1 MRGRCYRAKTQRIRV
16 AQPVYNLDV
25 PRNVV
30 QYGSDV
36 SVQLVEGDQMVLGNR
51 SSTNTGSFLIRQV
64 RVWCMVPPPM
74 GMLHGSVELAWID
87 SAFQDKG
94 WFMFNPCF
102 WKVHIPNLSTNRGIK
117 PANGILSAS
126 PIAWCGCAS
135 FPFYTRFWHFRCEK
149 LPIFETSGCFRS
161 KHSLFTPLSSFY
173 RFVDGL

>member
-36 SVQLVEGDQMVLGNR
+36 SVQLVEGDQMVLSNR

-74 GMLHGSVELAWID
+74 GMLHGSVEVAWID

-102 WKVHIPNLSTNRGIK
+102 LEGPHSEPVHKSRNQTRQWNSVSIANRLVWVRIFS
-117 PANGILSAS
+117 IL
-126 PIAWCGCAS
+126 
-135 FPFYTRFWHFRCEK
+135 H
-149 LPIFETSGCFRS
+149 
-161 KHSLFTPLSSFY
+161 PLLAFS
-173 RFVDGL
+173 V